1 MRISS
6 TSSWG
11 RIILSQRTLRSRS
24 GAIGDGWVVE
34 TIEIRRAVTVTVT
47 QASALNQCTLVVVST
62 LLAYNI
68 DFPTVSSGSLN
79 LWISVRLTLEPPRV
93 LASSMGKRS
102 LVQCGTPCLLRYPL
116 SGFESAVVYLMDVK
130 MPDCRVQR
138 FNDSLKQVFTVVSL
152 KAWASFETSPDAQNL
167 GSEI

>member
-1 MRISS
+1 MSS

-11 RIILSQRTLRSRS
+11 RIILSGT
-24 GAIGDGWVVE
+24 IGGGWVVE

-68 DFPTVSSGSLN
+68 DFPTGSSGSLN
-79 LWISVRLTLEPPRV
+79 LWVSVRLTLEPPRV

-102 LVQCGTPCLLRYPL
+102 LVQCVTCLPRYPL
-116 SGFESAVVYLMDVK
+116 SGFESAVVYLMDVQ

-152 KAWASFETSPDAQNL
+152 KAWASFETSPDVQNL

>member
-47 QASALNQCTLVVVST
+47 QASALNQCTLVA

-68 DFPTVSSGSLN
+68 DFPTGSSGSLN

-102 LVQCGTPCLLRYPL
+102 LVQCVTCLPRYPL
-116 SGFESAVVYLMDVK
+116 SGFESAVVYLMDVQ

-152 KAWASFETSPDAQNL
+152 KAWASFETSPDVQNL